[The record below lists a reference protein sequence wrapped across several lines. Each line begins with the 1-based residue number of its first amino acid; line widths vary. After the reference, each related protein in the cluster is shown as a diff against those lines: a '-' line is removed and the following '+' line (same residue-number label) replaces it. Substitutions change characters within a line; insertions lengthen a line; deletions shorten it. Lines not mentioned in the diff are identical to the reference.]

1 TRDGR
6 FIAGVNAPVNG
17 AGTVYLYESASHT
30 VLRSRL
36 VVGATPTVAISDDG
50 ARIQSGAILFDA
62 ASLRILATQNALN
75 SPYPITPGTV
85 FPTAV
90 VQGGA
95 AFGPDNTLYAAYNVP
110 PVQAP
115 TNLSQLMLN
124 DPDNLLIRIG
134 IQLPE
139 SLAGRL
145 IVSSDG
151 ADAYALSDSG

>member
-1 TRDGR
+1 PSPNAAPVLTALSIAPAAPAAPTFNSPTGRLFLAKHSQLSATRDGQ

-30 VLRSRL
+30 ILRSRL
-36 VVGATPTVAISDDG
+36 VANATPTIAISDDG

-62 ASLRILATQNALN
+62 TSLRILATQNTIN

-85 FPTAV
+85 FTAAV

-110 PVQAP
+110 PVQAS
-115 TNLSQLMLN
+115 T
-124 DPDNLLIRIG
+124 
-134 IQLPE
+134 
-139 SLAGRL
+139 
-145 IVSSDG
+145 
-151 ADAYALSDSG
+151 